1 MKRFIEGVGR
11 AQVSLLP
18 ECVDDYVEA
27 ENPVCVVEAFVKQ
40 FDLRE
45 TIVRSVQCSA
55 GTAGCRSS

>member
-11 AQVSLLP
+11 AQVSLLL

-27 ENPVCVVEAFVKQ
+27 ENPVRVVEALVKQ

-55 GTAGCRSS
+55 STAGCRSS

>member
-1 MKRFIEGVGR
+1 MKRFIEGVDR
-11 AQVSLLP
+11 AQVSLLR
-18 ECVDDYVEA
+18 ECVDDY
-27 ENPVCVVEAFVKQ
+27 VEAFVKQ